1 MARRALPVAG
11 LTVLA
16 ALAAGCSLSDGL
28 PAPSTTTSAP
38 AASSSSPGAPDASGP
53 AGSSASPSGTATGPA
68 PSSVAPAGAH
78 ADPAAL
84 DVVVNKARP
93 LSPVDWAPQDLV
105 PVPGS
110 DLPLRAEA
118 ASAAGGLLEAA
129 AAAGHE
135 LVTLS
140 AHRSHAYQVRTYGH
154 WVAELGRAEADRV
167 SARPG
172 HSEHQTGLAWDVGD
186 AAAPSCDLEAC
197 FGDTAAGRWVAG
209 HAAEHGFVVRYP
221 AGAEPVTGFAHEPWH
236 LRYVG
241 PAAAGRIEA
250 AGGVLET
257 AWGLPAAPDY
267 TG

>member
-1 MARRALPVAG
+1 MRRPLP
-11 LTVLA
+11 LA
-16 ALAAGCSLSDGL
+16 ALAALAMLAAGCGT
-28 PAPSTTTSAP
+28 PAAGPSSATP
-38 AASSSSPGAPDASGP
+38 ASGSSSAASSSGAAS
-53 AGSSASPSGTATGPA
+53 STA
-68 PSSVAPAGAH
+68 PSSSTH
-78 ADPAAL
+78 ADPDAL

-93 LSPVDWAPQDLV
+93 LDPIDWAPADLV

-110 DLPLRAEA
+110 ELPLRAEA

-140 AHRSHAYQVRTYGH
+140 AHRSHAYQVQTYDH
-154 WVAELGRAEADRV
+154 WVDELGRQEADRV

-186 AAAPSCDLEAC
+186 PESPQCHLEAC
-197 FGDTAAGRWVAG
+197 FGDTAAGRWVAE

-221 AGAEPVTGFAHEPWH
+221 AGAEHVTGYAPEPWH

>member
-1 MARRALPVAG
+1 MARRALPAAG
-11 LTVLA
+11 LAVLA
-16 ALAAGCSLSDGL
+16 ALAAGCSLSDGQ
-28 PAPSTTTSAP
+28 PAPSETTSAP
-38 AASSSSPGAPDASGP
+38 AA
-53 AGSSASPSGTATGPA
+53 SSASPSGTATGPA
-68 PSSVAPAGAH
+68 PSSAAPAGAH
-78 ADPAAL
+78 SDPAAL

-110 DLPLRAEA
+110 ELPLRAEA

-221 AGAEPVTGFAHEPWH
+221 AGAEHVTGYAPEPWH
-236 LRYVG
+236 LRFVG
-241 PAAAGRIEA
+241 RGAAAAVEA

-267 TG
+267 PG

>member
-1 MARRALPVAG
+1 MSRRAPV
-11 LTVLA
+11 LTGLA
-16 ALAAGCSLSDGL
+16 ALAVLAAGCGGAPGPG
-28 PAPSTTTSAP
+28 PAATTTATP
-38 AASSSSPGAPDASGP
+38 TATTGAPDAP
-53 AGSSASPSGTATGPA
+53 ASSPA
-68 PSSVAPAGAH
+68 AAPDDAH
-78 ADPAAL
+78 ADPASL

-93 LSPVDWAPQDLV
+93 LDPIDWAPADLV

-110 DLPLRAEA
+110 ELPLRAEA

-140 AHRSHAYQVRTYGH
+140 AHRSHEYQVRTYGH